1 MELACVVKVDPLI
14 RHGEHDELADGD
26 FCRAATMTRKM
37 LAGRPGN
44 RELIGHIVHHGMPT
58 R

>member
-1 MELACVVKVDPLI
+1 VVRRI
-14 RHGEHDELADGD
+14 RHGEHAELADGD
-26 FCRAATMTRKM
+26 FCQAATMTRKM
-37 LAGRPGN
+37 LAGLPGN

>member
-1 MELACVVKVDPLI
+1 MELACVVKVDRRI
-14 RHGEHDELADGD
+14 RHGEHAELADGY
-26 FCRAATMTRKM
+26 FRQAATMTRKM
-37 LAGRPGN
+37 LAGLPGN